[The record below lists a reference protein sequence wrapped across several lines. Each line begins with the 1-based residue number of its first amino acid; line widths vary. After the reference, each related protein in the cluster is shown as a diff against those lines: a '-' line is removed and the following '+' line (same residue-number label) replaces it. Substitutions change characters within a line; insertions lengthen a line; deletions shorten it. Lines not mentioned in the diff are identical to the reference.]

1 MLPDPGVQQ
10 WTVPGNTSPHLPAL
24 HPIIVTV
31 NMKRTLQV
39 FYWISGDPPFDSYEL
54 TLYAE
59 DGEHLPTASA
69 IQKTM
74 VATNDR
80 LAGKYLRIWKVGPNI
95 KI

>member
-1 MLPDPGVQQ
+1 
-10 WTVPGNTSPHLPAL
+10 
-24 HPIIVTV
+24 
-31 NMKRTLQV
+31 MKRTLQV

-59 DGEHLPTASA
+59 DGEPLPTASA
-69 IQKTM
+69 LQKTM

-95 KI
+95 KIWTLSNAPRIL